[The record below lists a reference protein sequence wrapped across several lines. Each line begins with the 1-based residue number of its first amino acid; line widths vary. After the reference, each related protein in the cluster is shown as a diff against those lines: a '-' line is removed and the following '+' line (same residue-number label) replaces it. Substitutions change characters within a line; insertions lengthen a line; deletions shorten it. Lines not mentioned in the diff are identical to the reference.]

1 MTKIETKEELK
12 FLKSIEDWKFI
23 SLEKEE
29 LKDMK
34 NLLNSAAKN
43 TKEKLSKRK
52 AINIRLLEDDILRLK
67 AISIK
72 KWIPYQTHITS
83 IIHKYITWKL
93 KDCT

>member
-1 MTKIETKEELK
+1 MIKIETEKDLE
-12 FLKSIEDWKFI
+12 FLKSIEDWNFI
-23 SLEKEE
+23 SLKKDE
-29 LKDMK
+29 LKDIK
-34 NLLNSAAKN
+34 ILLNSAAKN
-43 TKEKLSKRK
+43 TKEKLTKRK

-93 KDCT
+93 KECN